1 MKKIIIIFQ
10 VLSGL
15 LITSCGNHS
24 NNQKTEEKKQPVDP
38 TSIITTDT
46 AKVIPADDHFTV
58 VGEVSFDEDN
68 VVRVYPIVSGSVEKV
83 LVSLGDYVKKG
94 QLLATYLSTD
104 ISMYQ
109 RDYNVAK
116 SNLDV
121 AQKNLNRA
129 KELYKTSVISQ
140 KDLEDAQKELNN
152 AKSEFDEKKQIL
164 QLYGGSTDRLDAVFN
179 VTAPISGYI
188 VERNINEG
196 MQIRT
201 DNGSNS
207 FTISDLKTVWVWA
220 SVYESDLS
228 KVTVNDEVEVKTIA
242 YPDRVFKGRIKTVG
256 TMLDPASRVI
266 KVRIDLDNSD
276 FLLKPEMFATVVI
289 KPKTAAAVL
298 SVPTNALVFEN
309 NNYYVMKKKEDNS
322 YQKVQVRIGRSFGKL
337 TSIEGG
343 IAPGDV
349 VVGKGSIFINATINN
364 L

>member
-1 MKKIIIIFQ
+1 MKSSLILA
-10 VLSGL
+10 LSATMFL
-15 LITSCGNHS
+15 FACSNSKHESAAATEVHKSEKEHIT
-24 NNQKTEEKKQPVDP
+24 
-38 TSIITTDT
+38 IDT
-46 AKVIPADDHFTV
+46 AQFSPADDDFTV

-83 LVSLGDYVKKG
+83 FVSLGDYVKKG

-116 SNLDV
+116 SNFEV
-121 AQKNLNRA
+121 AQKNLSRA
-129 KELYKTSVISQ
+129 KELYKTNVISQ
-140 KDLEDAQKELNN
+140 KDLEDAQRELNN
-152 AKSEFDEKKQIL
+152 AKSDYNEKKQIL
-164 QLYGGSTDRLDAVFN
+164 ELYGGSTESLDAIFK

-228 KVTVNDEVEVKTIA
+228 KVSVGDDVEVKTIA
-242 YPDRVFKGRIKTVG
+242 YPDKVFKGKIKTVG
-256 TMLDPASRVI
+256 TMLDPASRVV

-289 KPKTAAAVL
+289 KPKSKEMVV
-298 SVPTNALVFEN
+298 SVPTNSVVFEN
-309 NNYYVMKKKEDNS
+309 NKFFVMRKKTDNAFE
-322 YQKVQVRIGRSFGKL
+322 KVSVTIGKNFGSRI
-337 TSIEGG
+337 SIQSG
-343 IAPGDV
+343 IAPGDIIV
-349 VVGKGSIFINATINN
+349 DKGSVFINSTINN